1 MQGQS
6 RLVDVVELGGK
17 SSRLAVLLGFLSS
30 DPSNLNLIADAADA
44 ALSESQLDEAQALID
59 RYRSHADLP
68 PSLQNIAGLVAMRQ
82 RRLDEAAATFD
93 TLLSAGVTDPSV
105 RFNRAWVHALMNEHE
120 AVLSLLDADA
130 VAVTPR
136 AAALR
141 VQAFHHLGQLDEAL
155 AEGKA
160 LTERFP
166 GNDALLGA
174 LSVAAMDADDYAL
187 AKQYAETAQGG
198 SDALTTRGL
207 VALNDDDPAGAI
219 DLFDRALA
227 EHPEAPR
234 AWLGKGLGLLSAGN
248 ADAAVSCLEKG
259 AQIFE
264 DHLGSWI
271 ALGWTH
277 FVRKDMNAARAAFE
291 EALRHDDNFAETHGA
306 LAVMDLVDNQIDSAR
321 RRADI
326 ALRLDK
332 ECFGGILARTLLL
345 EMDGKPELAAKI
357 RDRAMNMPMS
367 VDGKTLAQA
376 MAGLGFSHGA
386 GGSSS

>member
-1 MQGQS
+1 LLQSAELSDGMS
-6 RLVDVVELGGK
+6 RLK
-17 SSRLAVLLGFLSS
+17 VLQGYLDS
-30 DPSNLNLIADAADA
+30 DPHNLNLIADAAEA
-44 ALSESQLDEAQALID
+44 ALFESRLNEAQELID
-59 RYRSHADLP
+59 RYRSQSNLTP
-68 PSLQNIAGLVAMRQ
+68 PLMNIAGIVAMRQ
-82 RRLDEAAATFD
+82 GQCDEAAAIFD
-93 TLLSAGVTDPSV
+93 SLLASGVDDPSV
-105 RFNRAWVHALMNEHE
+105 RFNRAWVSALLGEHE
-120 AVLSLLDADA
+120 TVLSLLDEDA

-141 VQAFHHLGQLDEAL
+141 VQAHHHLGQLEEAL
-155 AEGKA
+155 AEGEA

-174 LSVAAMDADDYAL
+174 LSVAAMDNDDYAL
-187 AKQYAETAQGG
+187 AKHYAETAQGG

-219 DLFDRALA
+219 NLFDRALD
-227 EHPEAPR
+227 EHPGAPR
-234 AWLGKGLGLLSAGN
+234 AWLGKGLGLLAGGN
-248 ADAAVSCLEKG
+248 ADAAVPCLEKG

-277 FVRKDMNAARAAFE
+277 FVRKDMSAARAAFE

-321 RRADI
+321 RRTDI

-357 RDRAMNMPMS
+357 RDRAMSMPMS

-376 MAGLGFSHGA
+376 MAGLGFSKN
-386 GGSSS
+386 GGGTPS

>member
-1 MQGQS
+1 LAG
-6 RLVDVVELGGK
+6 LIELNGE
-17 SSRLAVLLGFLSS
+17 SSRLAVLLGFLDS
-30 DPSNLNLIADAADA
+30 DPSNLNLLSDAADA
-44 ALSESQLDEAQALID
+44 ALSESQLDDAQALID
-59 RYRSHADLP
+59 RYRTQADLP
-68 PSLQNIAGLVAMRQ
+68 PPLQNIAGLVAMRQ
-82 RRLDEAAATFD
+82 GRLDEAAALFGG
-93 TLLSAGVTDPSV
+93 LIEGGVTDPSV
-105 RFNRAWVHALMNEHE
+105 RFNRAWVHALRGEHDN
-120 AVLSLLDADA
+120 VLALLDEDA
-130 VAVTPR
+130 VAVAPR
-136 AAALR
+136 ASALR
-141 VQAFHHLGQLDEAL
+141 VQALHHLGQLDEAL

-160 LTERFP
+160 LAERFP

-174 LSVAAMDADDYAL
+174 LSVAAMDADDYTL
-187 AKQYAETAQGG
+187 AKHYAETAQGG

-227 EHPEAPR
+227 EHPDAPR
-234 AWLGKGLGLLSAGN
+234 AWLGKGLGLLSTGN
-248 ADAAVSCLEKG
+248 ADAAVPCLEKG

-277 FVRKDMNAARAAFE
+277 FVRKDMNAARAAFD

-376 MAGLGFSHGA
+376 MAGLGFSQN
-386 GGSSS
+386 GGGPPS